1 MKRVS
6 EVDGKVAGGPSSR
19 ADELIS
25 RLSRADVHAT
35 AQRSRAKASAS
46 VFAGTTVAA
55 LAAGA
60 AAMATGSMGGFAADI
75 VVGIVVALWA
85 VTGIT
90 SARDT
95 VECRR
100 AEAAHAEAA
109 AELEGYRNGRSH
121 DGGQVR

>member
-1 MKRVS
+1 M
-6 EVDGKVAGGPSSR
+6 DGKVAGGPSSR

-25 RLSRADVHAT
+25 RLSRADIHAT
-35 AQRSRAKASAS
+35 AQRSRAKASAR

-60 AAMATGSMGGFAADI
+60 AAMTAGSMGGFVADVI
-75 VVGIVVALWA
+75 VGIVVALWA

-90 SARDT
+90 AARDA

-109 AELEGYRNGRSH
+109 ARLEGYRNGRSQ

>member
-1 MKRVS
+1 M
-6 EVDGKVAGGPSSR
+6 EGKVAGGPSSR

-25 RLSRADVHAT
+25 RLNRADVHAT
-35 AQRSRAKASAS
+35 AQRSRAKGSAR
-46 VFAGTTVAA
+46 VFAGTTVAV

-60 AAMATGSMGGFAADI
+60 VSIATGLLGGFAADI
-75 VVGIVVALWA
+75 VAGVVAALWA

-90 SARDT
+90 AARDA

>member
-1 MKRVS
+1 M
-6 EVDGKVAGGPSSR
+6 DGKGMGGPSSR

-25 RLSRADVHAT
+25 RLSRADIHAT
-35 AQRSRAKASAS
+35 AQRSRAKASAG

-60 AAMATGSMGGFAADI
+60 AAIATGSTGGFIADFAA
-75 VVGIVVALWA
+75 GIVVALWA
-85 VTGIT
+85 VTGIAA
-90 SARDT
+90 ARDA

-100 AEAAHAEAA
+100 AEAKHAEAA